1 VKRSEDDAGER
12 LVDPLEADEAT
23 LSREGGRSLADE
35 FLDELMP
42 PELEWS
48 RVVRRHP
55 IPALLVAAAAGYF
68 LGRSRRGEAIAEAAT
83 GAATLALTSRLA
95 ESGLD
100 LGDEGDAVFD

>member
-1 VKRSEDDAGER
+1 MKRSDDGGGER
-12 LVDPLEADEAT
+12 TVGPLEADEAT

-48 RVVRRHP
+48 RVVRNHP
-55 IPALLVAAAAGYF
+55 IPALVVAAAAGYW
-68 LGRSRRGEAIAEAAT
+68 LGRSRRGAAIADAAT

-95 ESGLD
+95 EAGFD
-100 LGDEGDAVFD
+100 LADGDDAAFE